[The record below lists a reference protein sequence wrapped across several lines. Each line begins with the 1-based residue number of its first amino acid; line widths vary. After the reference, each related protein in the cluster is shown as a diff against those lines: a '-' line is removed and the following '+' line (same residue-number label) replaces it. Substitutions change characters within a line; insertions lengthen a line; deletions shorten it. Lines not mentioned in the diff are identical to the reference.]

1 MLTHIHIRDFA
12 IVDEVDLDLHRG
24 MTVLTG
30 ETGAGKSILLDA
42 LGLAL
47 GDRADSDLVRHGAER
62 AEISVDFD
70 IAAMRE
76 AQAWLEERELE
87 SGDSQCQLR
96 RTISKDGRSRGYIN
110 GSPVN
115 LGLMRELGEQLV
127 DIHGQHEHQSLMRKE
142 SQRQLLDDYAQNA
155 EPLREVGQAY
165 FKWRRLSDEFA
176 SLSRADEDRSARQEL
191 LSFQV
196 KELESLA
203 LEEGEFEALEEEY
216 GRLAN
221 ASQLLEACEFSV
233 AALYESDEGS
243 VHSQLGLVENKL
255 DHLRD
260 FDSKLGEMAELINS
274 AAIQVHEAAS
284 ELRHH
289 LDSLELDPQRLMEIE
304 QRLSTVHDLARKH
317 HVEPESVHSLLPILS
332 DELDG
337 LQNADQRLA
346 KLESEIQSAA
356 DEYLK
361 VVAVLSERRRQSA
374 TELSQLVTANMQE
387 LGMKGG
393 RFSIAIHPRDEGDFT
408 AHGMEQ
414 VEYLVS
420 ANPGQPEK
428 PLSKVASGGELSRIS
443 LAIQVIV
450 ASVARIPTLIFDEVD
465 VGIGGGIAEIV
476 GRKLRTLGRHAQVLC
491 VTHQPQVAALA
502 NQHLQVSKQ
511 TVKDTTH
518 TRVES
523 LKEGERVVEVAR
535 MLGGVEI
542 TSQTLSHAKE
552 MIDRS
557 QAESA

>member
-70 IAAMRE
+70 VAGMN
-76 AQAWLEERELE
+76 QVLAWLAEREL
-87 SGDSQCQLR
+87 DSDVQCQLR
-96 RTISKDGRSRGYIN
+96 RTINSDGRSRGYIN
-110 GSPVN
+110 GSPVT
-115 LGLMRELGEQLV
+115 LALMRELGEQLV
-127 DIHGQHEHQSLMRKE
+127 DIHGQHEHQSLMRRD
-142 SQRQLLDDYAQNA
+142 SQRQLLDDYARNG
-155 EPLREVGQAY
+155 ELLREAGQSY
-165 FKWRRLSDEFA
+165 FKWRRLSDEFHN
-176 SLSRADEDRSARQEL
+176 LSQADQDRSARQEL

-196 KELESLA
+196 RELETLA
-203 LEEGEFEALEEEY
+203 LEEGEYEALEEEY
-216 GRLAN
+216 GRLSHS
-221 ASQLLEACEFSV
+221 SQLLEACEFAV
-233 AALYESDEGS
+233 NALYENDEAS
-243 VHSQLGLVENKL
+243 VHSQLGTVENKL

-260 FDSKLGEMAELINS
+260 YDPKLGEMAELISS

-289 LDSLELDPQRLMEIE
+289 LDSLDLDPQRLQEIE
-304 QRLSTVHDLARKH
+304 QRLTVVHDLARKH
-317 HVEPESVHSLLPILS
+317 HVDPESVHTLLPILS
-332 DELDG
+332 DELEG
-337 LQNADQRLA
+337 LENADQRLA
-346 KLESEIQSAA
+346 KLEQEIQAA
-356 DEYLK
+356 SEEYLK
-361 VVAVLSERRRQSA
+361 AAKALSDSRTKA
-374 TELSQLVTANMQE
+374 AGQLAKAVTANMQE

-393 RFSIAIHPRDEGDFT
+393 SFSIQLSPREAGDYS

-414 VEYLVS
+414 VEFMVS
-420 ANPGQPEK
+420 ANPGQPTK
-428 PLSKVASGGELSRIS
+428 PLGKVASGGELSRIS

-450 ASVARIPTLIFDEVD
+450 ASVARIPSLIFDEVD

-476 GRKLRTLGRHAQVLC
+476 GRKLRTLGDHAQVLC

-502 NQHLQVSKQ
+502 HHHLQVSKQ
-511 TVKDTTH
+511 TAKGATH
-518 TRVES
+518 TQVEP

-552 MIDRS
+552 MLDRS
-557 QAESA
+557 QEQPA

>member
-1 MLTHIHIRDFA
+1 MLNHIHIRDFA
-12 IVDEVDLDLHRG
+12 IVDEVDLDLKRG

-47 GDRADSDLVRHGAER
+47 GDRADSDQVRHGAER
-62 AEISVDFD
+62 AEINVSFD
-70 IAAMRE
+70 IGGMKDVA
-76 AQAWLEERELE
+76 AWLAERELE
-87 SGDSQCQLR
+87 DDGQCQLR
-96 RTISKDGRSRGYIN
+96 RTINSDGRSRGYIN
-110 GSPVN
+110 GSPVT

-127 DIHGQHEHQSLMRKE
+127 DIHGQHEHQSLMRRE
-142 SQRQLLDDYAQNA
+142 SQRQLLDDYAQNG
-155 EPLREVGQAY
+155 ELLRELGQHY
-165 FKWRRLSDEFA
+165 FKWRRLSDEFHN
-176 SLSRADEDRSARQEL
+176 LSQADQDRSARQEL

-196 KELESLA
+196 QELETLA
-203 LEEGEFEALEEEY
+203 LEGGEFEALEEEY

-221 ASQLLEACEFSV
+221 ASQLLETCDFAV
-233 AALYESDEGS
+233 NALYENDEAS
-243 VHSQLGLVENKL
+243 IHSQLGLVENKL

-260 FDSKLGEMAELINS
+260 VDAKLGEMAELINS

-289 LDSLELDPQRLMEIE
+289 LDSLDLDPQRLQEIE
-304 QRLSTVHDLARKH
+304 QRLSVIHDLARKH
-317 HVEPESVHSLLPILS
+317 HIDPESVHTLLPILS

-346 KLESEIQSAA
+346 KLEQEIQGAATEYQKAARALGESRRKAA
-356 DEYLK
+356 DTLAR
-361 VVAVLSERRRQSA
+361 AVS
-374 TELSQLVTANMQE
+374 ANMQE

-393 RFSIAIHPRDEGDFT
+393 SFSIQLKPREDGDFT

-414 VEYLVS
+414 VEFMVS

-428 PLSKVASGGELSRIS
+428 PLGKVASGGELSRIS

-465 VGIGGGIAEIV
+465 VGIGGSIAEIV
-476 GRKLRTLGRHAQVLC
+476 GRKMRTLGAHAQVLC

-502 NQHLQVSKQ
+502 HQHLQVSKQ
-511 TVKDTTH
+511 TEQDNTH
-518 TRVES
+518 TLVEA

-557 QAESA
+557 QQG

>member
-12 IVDEVDLDLHRG
+12 IVDQVDLDLHRG

-47 GDRADSDLVRHGAER
+47 GDRADSDQVRHGRER

-70 IAAMRE
+70 ISGMRE

-87 SGDSQCQLR
+87 SDSQCQLR
-96 RTISKDGRSRGYIN
+96 RTIGSDGRSRGYIN
-110 GSPVN
+110 GSPVT

-127 DIHGQHEHQSLMRKE
+127 DIHGQHEHQSLMRRD
-142 SQRQLLDDYAQNA
+142 SQRQLLDDYAQNG
-155 EPLREVGQAY
+155 ERLREVGQSY
-165 FKWRRLSDEFA
+165 FKWRRLSDEFQN
-176 SLSRADEDRSARQEL
+176 LSQADQDRSARQEL

-196 KELESLA
+196 RELETLA
-203 LEEGEFEALEEEY
+203 LTEGEFEALEEEY
-216 GRLAN
+216 GRLSN

-233 AALYESDEGS
+233 SLLYEHDEAS
-243 VHSQLGLVENKL
+243 VHSQLGAVEHKL
-255 DHLRD
+255 DQLRD
-260 FDSKLGEMAELINS
+260 FDAKLGEMADLVNS
-274 AAIQVHEAAS
+274 AAIQVREAAS

-289 LDSLELDPQRLMEIE
+289 LDSLDLDPQRLQQIE
-304 QRLSTVHDLARKH
+304 QRLTSIHDLARKH
-317 HVEPESVHSLLPILS
+317 HVDPESLHTLLPILS

-337 LQNADQRLA
+337 LENADQRLA
-346 KLESEIQSAA
+346 KLEQEIKAA
-356 DEYLK
+356 AEDYLK
-361 VVAVLSERRRQSA
+361 AAKLLSDSRARAAGELAKAVS
-374 TELSQLVTANMQE
+374 ANMQE

-393 RFSIAIHPRDEGDFT
+393 SFSIQLSPREAGDFT
-408 AHGMEQ
+408 AHG
-414 VEYLVS
+414 VETVEFMVS

-428 PLSKVASGGELSRIS
+428 PLGKVASGGELSRIS

-476 GRKLRTLGRHAQVLC
+476 GRKLRTLGGHAQVLC

-502 NQHLQVSKQ
+502 HQHLQVSKQ
-511 TVKDTTH
+511 TAKGATH
-518 TRVES
+518 TRVEP

-557 QAESA
+557 QEQPA